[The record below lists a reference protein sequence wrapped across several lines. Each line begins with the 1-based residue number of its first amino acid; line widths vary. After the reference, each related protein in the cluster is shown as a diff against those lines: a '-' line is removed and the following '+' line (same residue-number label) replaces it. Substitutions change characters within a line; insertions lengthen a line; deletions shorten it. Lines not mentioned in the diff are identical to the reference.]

1 MVLNYVLVKLIKD
14 WFIFCNVNDLRS
26 FFGIILYYC
35 CFVKGFVDIGKVLY
49 KFIEKVFFGLM
60 SVILFFSVLKLF

>member
-1 MVLNYVLVKLIKD
+1 MVLNDVLVKLIKD

-35 CFVKGFVDIGKVLY
+35 CFVKGFVDIVKVLY
-49 KFIEKVFFGLM
+49 KFIEKVV
-60 SVILFFSVLKLF
+60 SLFWINECDIVF